1 MGSSNFSSS
10 GFIRAGGAVSFE
22 DRAAQPSD
30 FNSDNGMSYAQEYA
44 ESPTTFNETYPNW
57 QAYADCF
64 VMRRPIVTI
73 TGTQT
78 CKTSSFLASEMKKYI
93 QTGETTVKDFIV
105 PEVISGDTMPS
116 GKYHNVGMTFA
127 DNKNGYSE
135 ISISYMQYGEWD
147 LVKIEDDLPDPT
159 KK

>member
-1 MGSSNFSSS
+1 MGSSNFSRA

-30 FNSDNGMSYAQEYA
+30 FNSGNGMSYAKEYA
-44 ESPTTFNETYPNW
+44 ESPTKFNEKYPNW
-57 QAYADCF
+57 QAFADCF
-64 VMRRPIVTI
+64 VMRRPIITI

-78 CKTSSFLASEMKKYI
+78 SDTASFLASEMKEYI

-105 PEVISGDTMPS
+105 PDVITGKTMPS
-116 GKYHNVGMTFA
+116 GKYHNVGMTFS

-135 ISISYMQYGEWD
+135 VSVSYMQYAEWE